1 MKMVSAMKL
10 ARIAKILGAHKQFRH
25 QRLIGNSDENHQG
38 IITPVGF
45 LPVYVGEE
53 KERFVIPTAFLAHP
67 LFKMLLE
74 KAYMEYG
81 FDQRS
86 GLSLPCTVSIFQQ
99 VVSAVKCHHGQFD
112 LENLV
117 QELEN

>member
-1 MKMVSAMKL
+1 MVSTMRL

-25 QRLIGNSDENHQG
+25 QRLIGNSHEHHQG

-81 FDQRS
+81 FDQTS